1 MILKIIGQCEFKHI
15 LTLLIQTVLKV
26 STNIITSITAYPIS
40 LNLDK
45 LTAIILFLISL
56 VLPEKRFIS
65 LFTIIEW
72 NQGQRD
78 LRHWWN

>member
-1 MILKIIGQCEFKHI
+1 MILKSIGQCEFKHI
-15 LTLLIQTVLKV
+15 LTLLIQPVLMV

-40 LNLDK
+40 LYLQK
-45 LTAIILFLISL
+45 LTAIIQFLISL
-56 VLPEKRFIS
+56 VLPEKRLIS

-78 LRHWWN
+78 LRHWWD